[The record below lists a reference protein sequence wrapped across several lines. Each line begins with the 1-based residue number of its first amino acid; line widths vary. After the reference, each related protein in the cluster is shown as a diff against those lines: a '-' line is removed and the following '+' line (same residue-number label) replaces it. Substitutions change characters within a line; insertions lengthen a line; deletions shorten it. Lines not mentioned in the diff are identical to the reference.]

1 MGLRKGKI
9 LWVDDEVD
17 LLKSHILFLKSRGF
31 EVVPVSNG
39 NDAIKLVA
47 QKDFDLILLDEMMAG
62 KDGLATLKEI
72 KAIIPNIPVIM
83 ITKNEEESLMEKA
96 IGSKITDYL
105 TKPVNP
111 SQILMACKK
120 VLEQQRIAYEH
131 VSKSY
136 MEEFQTISKRLY
148 DDLGSDD
155 WVEIYQK
162 LAKWDIEFDD
172 HPDLG
177 LRETLE
183 DQMRD
188 CNIEFGKFIEKN
200 YFDWVNED
208 LHFRPTLSP
217 DVINKHV
224 LPLLRDGKKVIFV
237 VIDCMR
243 LDQWL
248 TFEPLLYDFYN
259 IKTDYQF
266 SILPS
271 ATPFSRNSIFSGLL
285 PSEIQKEY
293 PDIWSKPEDGETS
306 MNSHESQMIRKLFSK
321 EKINL
326 SNRIKYIK
334 VIGSDEGWTT
344 DRKITSYL
352 GESFISLVLNFVDIL
367 AHSRSDSD
375 ILKEIVSNEASYR
388 SVVRT
393 WFKHSWIFSVLRKVS
408 DYDFHIVLTSD
419 HGSIR
424 VRHDVKIVGDKE
436 TSHNIRFKFGKNLNC
451 PPKYA
456 LVIKDPEKYKLPD
469 LGVNTNYLI
478 SKEDFYF
485 VYPTNYHKYQSYY
498 HDTFQHGGISMQE
511 VILPVI
517 TMTPKAT

>member
-9 LWVDDEVD
+9 LWVDDEID

-31 EVVPVSNG
+31 EVIPVSNG

-47 QKDFDLILLDEMMAG
+47 QENFDLILLDEMMAG
-62 KDGLATLKEI
+62 KDGLTTLKEM
-72 KAIIPNIPVIM
+72 KAIIPGLPVIM

-120 VLEQQRIAYEH
+120 VLEQQRIEYEH
-131 VSKSY
+131 VSKNY
-136 MEEFQTISKRLY
+136 VEEFRTISKRLY
-148 DDLGSDD
+148 NDLSSDD
-155 WVEIYQK
+155 WIEIYQK

-177 LRETLE
+177 LKETLE

-200 YFDWVNED
+200 YSDWINED

-224 LPLLRDGKKVIFV
+224 LPLLKDGKKVMFI

-259 IKTDYQF
+259 VKTDYQF

-271 ATPFSRNSIFSGLL
+271 ATPFSRNSIFSGLF
-285 PSEIQKEY
+285 PNEIQREY
-293 PDIWSKPEDGETS
+293 PDIWPKSEEDETS
-306 MNSHESQMIRKLFSK
+306 MNSHEAQMLEKLFNR
-321 EKINL
+321 EGINL
-326 SNRIKYIK
+326 NNRLKYIK
-334 VIGSDEGWTT
+334 VINSNEGWTT

-367 AHSRSDSD
+367 AHRRSDSD
-375 ILKEIVSNEASYR
+375 ILKEIVPNEASYR

-393 WFKHSWIFSVLRKVS
+393 WFKHSWIFSVLQKFS

-424 VRHDVKIVGDKE
+424 VHHDVKVVGDKE
-436 TSHNIRFKFGKNLNC
+436 TSPNIRFKYGKNLNC
-451 PPKYA
+451 SPKYA
-456 LVIKDPEKYKLPD
+456 LVIKDPEKYRLPV

-478 SKEDFYF
+478 SKENFYF
-485 VYPTNYHKYQSYY
+485 VYPTNYHKFQSYY
-498 HDTFQHGGISMQE
+498 RDTFQHGGISME
-511 VILPVI
+511 EMILPI
-517 TMTPKAT
+517 MTMTPK